1 MQAVVEAAHVLAH
14 LTEQAS
20 RPGANSSFRRNHA
33 SDTGFLYS
41 MQVTGVQSKCY
52 QGATGS
58 QRLRVYPDTGAE
70 LQA

>member
-1 MQAVVEAAHVLAH
+1 
-14 LTEQAS
+14 
-20 RPGANSSFRRNHA
+20 
-33 SDTGFLYS
+33 